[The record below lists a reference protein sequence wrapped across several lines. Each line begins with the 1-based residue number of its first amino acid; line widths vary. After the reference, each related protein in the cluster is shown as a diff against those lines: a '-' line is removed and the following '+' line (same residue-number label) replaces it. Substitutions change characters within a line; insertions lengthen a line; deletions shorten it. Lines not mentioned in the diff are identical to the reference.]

1 MKRCAL
7 ALVAVATVAAA
18 AAGDAPAGPS
28 GGDAPPGPYDNPICG
43 TAASPCKPCNRTFR
57 IGAPR
62 LAAPAA
68 LGIMGKSLDF
78 LDACF
83 AFYDQPSG
91 VVALDWVEA
100 GFLDMAVVST
110 DPDCV
115 KASSEDGGAESTAY
129 STDKPV
135 TTTQTGSIDIDGSA
149 TDGVTTEPDTA
160 QFQINTKGGVGAAN
174 AKPCK
179 GGETDSVHCKGKAIE
194 TPQNGPDLGV

>member
-1 MKRCAL
+1 MYRRAL
-7 ALVAVATVAAA
+7 AIVAVVAAA
-18 AAGDAPAGPS
+18 AAGDAPA
-28 GGDAPPGPYDNPICG
+28 GPYDNPICG

-129 STDKPV
+129 STDNAV
-135 TTTQTGSIDIDGSA
+135 TTTQTGSIDIDGTPSE
-149 TDGVTTEPDTA
+149 GVVTTEPDTA

>member
-1 MKRCAL
+1 MYRRAL
-7 ALVAVATVAAA
+7 ALVAVVAAA
-18 AAGDAPAGPS
+18 AATDAPA
-28 GGDAPPGPYDNPICG
+28 GPYDNPICG

-100 GFLDMAVVST
+100 GFLDMAVVCST
-110 DPDCV
+110 SFVAAAARGAKVTVVAVPFTDIESNALVAREGLNLLSDLRHKTLWTVEGSNAHLMLLGTLQSASVDARDVTLRFSTPEGIT
-115 KASSEDGGAESTAY
+115 KAWDKGDVDAAWCSGGCMGHL
-129 STDKPV
+129 V
-135 TTTQTGSIDIDGSA
+135 
-149 TDGVTTEPDTA
+149 
-160 QFQINTKGGVGAAN
+160 
-174 AKPCK
+174 
-179 GGETDSVHCKGKAIE
+179 
-194 TPQNGPDLGV
+194 

>member
-1 MKRCAL
+1 MYRRAL
-7 ALVAVATVAAA
+7 AIVAVVAAA
-18 AAGDAPAGPS
+18 AAGDAPA
-28 GGDAPPGPYDNPICG
+28 GPYDNPICG

-100 GFLDMAVVST
+100 GFLDMAVVCST
-110 DPDCV
+110 SFV
-115 KASSEDGGAESTAY
+115 AAAARGAKVTVVAVPFTDIES
-129 STDKPV
+129 
-135 TTTQTGSIDIDGSA
+135 
-149 TDGVTTEPDTA
+149 
-160 QFQINTKGGVGAAN
+160 N
-174 AKPCK
+174 ALVARE
-179 GGETDSVHCKGKAIE
+179 GL
-194 TPQNGPDLGV
+194 NL